1 MSKLISN
8 FVSDESGAGDIEYA
22 LVILLAV
29 AVVIAITPVLKGQIT
44 SFLTTYNTKLTN
56 AANSIT

>member
-8 FVSDESGAGDIEYA
+8 FVSDESGAGAIEYA